1 MSERIE
7 SLRTAISTND
17 RRIVEAMNERLR
29 LVDELWR
36 LKDEL
41 GLEHV
46 DPRRERMLLAE
57 LERANGGPLSQEGLE
72 RLVGELLELTKREL
86 GAE

>member
-72 RLVGELLELTKREL
+72 RLVAELLELTKREL
-86 GAE
+86 GAK